1 VSLPRAALALAL
13 AFAAQ
18 GALAQFGVAWTRSPG
33 IGVVAN
39 GDDPR
44 IALVDEAVKFWND
57 TLAALGSGFR
67 LGPVTRVDHTVPE
80 NALQSLSQSIVG
92 ASGTGRPYV
101 AQSLREGAGDL
112 TVFLAH
118 TEFVSFAGPFDGGRR
133 VVGIRGLQFPP
144 LTFPN
149 VARNVI
155 AHEIG
160 HAIGLGHN
168 ADPKLLMCGR
178 PAPCRPGEF
187 RSIEPRMFPLSE
199 DEKRQLLA
207 MYPPD
212 WKPR

>member
-1 VSLPRAALALAL
+1 MLTRRAALALAL
-13 AFAAQ
+13 AFVAQ
-18 GALAQFGVAWTRSPG
+18 NALAQFGVPWARTPT

-44 IALVDEAVKFWND
+44 IVLVDEAVKFWND
-57 TLAALGSGFR
+57 TLAGLGSGFR
-67 LGPVTRVDHTVPE
+67 LGAVTRVDQPIPE
-80 NALQSLSQSIVG
+80 DALQAMSDRTLGV
-92 ASGTGRPYV
+92 SGRGGFGTPS
-101 AQSLREGAGDL
+101 ALRAGPGEL
-112 TVFLAH
+112 TIFLAH
-118 TEFVSFAGPFDGGRR
+118 TEFVSFAGPFDAGRR

-160 HAIGLGHN
+160 HAIGLPHN
-168 ADPKLLMCGR
+168 SDPTLLMCGR
-178 PAPCRPGEF
+178 PAPCRPAVF

-199 DEKRQLLA
+199 EEKRRLLA

-212 WKPR
+212 WKSR

>member
-1 VSLPRAALALAL
+1 VSFRRAALVLILAL
-13 AFAAQ
+13 ATRAAF
-18 GALAQFGVAWTRSPG
+18 GQFGVPWTRSPG
-33 IGVVAN
+33 ITVVAN

-57 TLAALGSGFR
+57 TLAGLGSGFR
-67 LGPVTRVDHTVPE
+67 LGPVTRVDRPIPE
-80 NALQSLSQSIVG
+80 DALQAMSDGTLSG
-92 ASGTGRPYV
+92 FRRGGV
-101 AQSLREGAGDL
+101 ATPAALRAVPGDL

-118 TEFVSFAGPFDGGRR
+118 TEFVSFAGPYEGGRR

-144 LTFPN
+144 LTLPN

-168 ADPKLLMCGR
+168 ADRTLLMCGR
-178 PAPCRPGEF
+178 PAPCRPGAF
-187 RSIEPRMFPLSE
+187 HWNVPRMFPLADE
-199 DEKRQLLA
+199 EKRQLLV

>member
-1 VSLPRAALALAL
+1 MFPRAALTLVLAL
-13 AFAAQ
+13 APL
-18 GALAQFGVAWTRSPG
+18 GALAQYSASWTRMPTV
-33 IGVVAN
+33 GVVAN

-44 IALVDEAVKFWND
+44 VALVEEAVKFWND

-67 LGPVTRVDHTVPE
+67 LGPVTRVDQP
-80 NALQSLSQSIVG
+80 I
-92 ASGTGRPYV
+92 P
-101 AQSLREGAGDL
+101 EGALDTLSHAALGSYGPNGVRVPDALRTGPGDL
-112 TVFLAH
+112 TVYLAH
-118 TEFVSFAGPFDGGRR
+118 TEFVSFAGPFDDGRR

-160 HAIGLGHN
+160 HAIALGHN
-168 ADPKLLMCGR
+168 VDPALLMCGR
-178 PAPCRPGEF
+178 PAPCRPGAF
-187 RSIEPRMFPLSE
+187 RSSEPRMFPLSE
-199 DEKRQLLA
+199 EEKRQLLS

>member
-1 VSLPRAALALAL
+1 MSFGSAGLAMILAV
-13 AFAAQ
+13 AAQ
-18 GALAQFGVAWTRSPG
+18 GAFAQFGSAWMRTPSVTAVG
-33 IGVVAN
+33 KS
-39 GDDPR
+39 DDPR
-44 IALVDEAVKFWND
+44 MALLDEAVKFWNE
-57 TLAALGSGFR
+57 TLAGLGSGFR
-67 LGPVTRVDHTVPE
+67 IGPVTRVDQPIPE
-80 NALQSLSQSIVG
+80 DALQAMSNRTVG
-92 ASGTGRPYV
+92 MFGQG
-101 AQSLREGAGDL
+101 GAGTPAALRAVPGDI

-168 ADPKLLMCGR
+168 ADPRLLMCGR
-178 PAPCRPGEF
+178 PAPCRPREF

-199 DEKRQLLA
+199 EEKRQLLA